1 MTWQEEEEN
10 HHEVICRVR
19 KVGVHSTAEV
29 HQRVKHVRQSHARN
43 RVRRCNA
50 YVRHNTLYAVHIV
63 RSKINIEVQ
72 VYAGIIGGSAP
83 CVHLPYKVACVGL
96 RFGFPRG
103 GAQQYTRHCDAASS
117 SASCGG
123 DSTVMH
129 ISRRHEQL
137 R

>member
-1 MTWQEEEEN
+1 MYDN
-10 HHEVICRVR
+10 HMREIVCLAAMRMFD
-19 KVGVHSTAEV
+19 T
-29 HQRVKHVRQSHARN
+29 KH
-43 RVRRCNA
+43 
-50 YVRHNTLYAVHIV
+50 YMPFIIIV
-63 RSKINIEVQ
+63 RSKINVEVQ

-103 GAQQYTRHCDAASS
+103 GAQQHTRHCDAASS

-123 DSTVMH
+123 DSTVTH